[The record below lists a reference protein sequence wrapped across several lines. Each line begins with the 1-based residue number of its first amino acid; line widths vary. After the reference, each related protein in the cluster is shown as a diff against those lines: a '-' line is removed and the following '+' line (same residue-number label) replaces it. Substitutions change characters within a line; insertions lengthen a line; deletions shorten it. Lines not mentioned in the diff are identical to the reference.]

1 MNVKVSGTL
10 SGTVVLPA
18 SKSQAHRLLI
28 CSALSGEKGR
38 LECSSLN
45 DDIEITVSCLNA
57 LGADIRYENNFF
69 DIVPIDRPVPGA
81 ALQCVESGST
91 LRFLLPVAAVLG
103 ADAVFDGHQ
112 RLARRPLSPLYE
124 QIKAHGV
131 ALGEAGRFPLTC
143 KGRLTGGSYS
153 MVGNVSSQFISGLL
167 FALPLAGEDSHLQIT
182 GPVESRSYI
191 DMTVHALETFGIVVT
206 RTGNGFFIPGGQA
219 YHTPSK
225 LAVEGD
231 WSAAAFWL
239 TAGAVGSG
247 KIHCMGLDY
256 RDSLQGDRVMADIL
270 RNMGARIEE
279 TGEGLS
285 VFSSELHGI
294 STDCA
299 DIPDLVPALSVA
311 AACAGGTTVFHN
323 ISRLRLK
330 ESDRVG
336 AICDMLGK
344 FGISTE
350 AAENTLTVFGGKPH
364 RAVIDS
370 RADHRIAMSA
380 AIMATV
386 AGGESIIECAGCVTK
401 SYPTFFN
408 DYIKLGG
415 SADVI
420 GVG

>member
-81 ALQCVESGST
+81 VLQCIESGST

-103 ADAVFDGHQ
+103 ADAVFDGHW
-112 RLARRPLSPLYE
+112 RLAGRPLSPLYE
-124 QIKAHGV
+124 QIKSHGV
-131 ALGEAGRFPLTC
+131 ALSAAGCFPLTC

-167 FALPLAGEDSHLQIT
+167 FALPLAKEDSHLQIT

-191 DMTVHALETFGIVVT
+191 DMTVNALETFGIVVN
-206 RTGNGFFIPGGQA
+206 RTENGFFIPGGQT
-219 YHTPSK
+219 YRKPGN
-225 LAVEGD
+225 LMVEGD

-239 TAGAVGSG
+239 AAGVIGSG
-247 KIHCMGLDY
+247 KIHCKGLDY
-256 RDSLQGDRVMADIL
+256 RNSLQGDRAMADLL
-270 RNMGARIEE
+270 RKMGARIEE

-285 VFSSELHGI
+285 VFPSELHGI
-294 STDCA
+294 NADCA

-311 AACAGGTTVFHN
+311 AACAGGTSVFHN

-350 AAENTLTVFGGKPH
+350 ASENTLTVIGGKPR

-386 AGGESIIECAGCVTK
+386 AEGESIIECAGCVAK
-401 SYPTFFN
+401 SYPAFFN